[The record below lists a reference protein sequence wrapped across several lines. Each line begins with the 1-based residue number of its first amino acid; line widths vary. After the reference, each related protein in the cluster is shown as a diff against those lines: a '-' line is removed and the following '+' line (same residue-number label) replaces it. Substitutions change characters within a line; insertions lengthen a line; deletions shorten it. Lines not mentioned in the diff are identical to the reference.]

1 MKRLY
6 GYDKDMDENSCHSN
20 LAGLV
25 TSPQVPVLVPVPVP
39 VQNPNSEEK
48 IELNSEQGYIYDLEL
63 EHHDDEV
70 QDKEDIHTEETGTST
85 NTDIDADTST
95 GTESSS
101 VTDTGI
107 LIDRLSIPPSHANKT
122 FSELFHHLYTKC
134 GMISF
139 AVYRTSSVN
148 ANGGDIGNIDE
159 DGYDYSGPAGMGFS
173 VVCPDPQMLLL
184 ESDFIFVFRQRQG

>member
-1 MKRLY
+1 MTI
-6 GYDKDMDENSCHSN
+6 
-20 LAGLV
+20 A
-25 TSPQVPVLVPVPVP
+25 
-39 VQNPNSEEK
+39 QN
-48 IELNSEQGYIYDLEL
+48 
-63 EHHDDEV
+63 
-70 QDKEDIHTEETGTST
+70 TST

-95 GTESSS
+95 GIESSS

-148 ANGGDIGNIDE
+148 ANGGDIENEETQNWEEIE
-159 DGYDYSGPAGMGFS
+159 D
-173 VVCPDPQMLLL
+173 
-184 ESDFIFVFRQRQG
+184 